1 MNLLLAGNA
10 QDTRPCQPSYTTHP
24 APIQK
29 VLCIFMHLYTPL
41 ALILLFWLTSVAAL
55 ACGRSTNVQSW
66 WESTT
71 TNDLTRSF
79 WEMNT
84 MDVTLNCF
92 QCFVKKKKKKWE
104 YIIPKIF
111 VQKLHLHTRSVQ
123 QKDQTTSCVCG
134 VILCFQ
140 VVLHFQAR
148 VTVMGLFLPAIFT
161 RDTNTLEP
169 LGQPPASIFYPRQF
183 RCKTLFAPLLLN
195 KTDFQPSLPTFSALF
210 LYRFPRLTTVWH
222 CEGISRSCENDQSQ
236 EESLMQ
242 ACLAIVWPWGKQCS
256 LTWRTSAG
264 LRGLSDTRGALSL
277 SSSPCGSERQN
288 ESQTG
293 QQDLTFFCKT
303 ATLP

>member
-55 ACGRSTNVQSW
+55 ACGRSTNVQS
-66 WESTT
+66 
-71 TNDLTRSF
+71 LTSIVFISQKERVKSFVVVDSHQGWNPVRS
-79 WEMNT
+79 
-84 MDVTLNCF
+84 LNCF
-92 QCFVKKKKKKWE
+92 QCFVKKWE

-123 QKDQTTSCVCG
+123 QKDQTASCVCG

-169 LGQPPASIFYPRQF
+169 LSQQPASIFYPRQF

-195 KTDFQPSLPTFSALF
+195 KTDFQPSLPTFSALI
-210 LYRFPRLTTVWH
+210 YR
-222 CEGISRSCENDQSQ
+222 SQ
-236 EESLMQ
+236 INNCVAL
-242 ACLAIVWPWGKQCS
+242 WG
-256 LTWRTSAG
+256 
-264 LRGLSDTRGALSL
+264 D
-277 SSSPCGSERQN
+277 
-288 ESQTG
+288 
-293 QQDLTFFCKT
+293 
-303 ATLP
+303 